1 MAKYEEAERRAFAEL
16 AGDVGLSAA
25 RRELGYPSSWA
36 TGKKWT
42 EEFGIEIELDE
53 LKAKASAYNNWY
65 KDSELLIAQQDL
77 IARARDLM
85 DSKTL
90 NPAELEKL
98 GQTIKRATEMI
109 RVIDGKA
116 NVYTAKEDT
125 TELEALQMYDEFQ
138 RSRADD
144 A

>member
-1 MAKYEEAERRAFAEL
+1 MAKYNEAERRAFAEL

-25 RRELGYPSSWA
+25 RRELGYPSSWS
-36 TGKKWT
+36 TGKRWC
-42 EEFGIEIELDE
+42 EEFGIEVELDE
-53 LKAKASAYNNWY
+53 LKSKAASFATWY

-90 NPAELEKL
+90 SPTELEKL

-125 TELEALQMYDEFQ
+125 TEVEALKMYDDWKSAVDRE
-138 RSRADD
+138 
-144 A
+144 